1 MIDPRPIEA
10 RWKGEPCIVVGSGP
24 SLTVPVVHKIRMARW
39 LSGWN
44 VIVVNDAYRLLPRAD
59 VLYASDFGWWV
70 VHEGAKSFEG
80 EKWSSHSHTS
90 AFCDDKREFAGKY
103 GLNLVQAF
111 PGKDFSRSQNG
122 ISYGETAHSG
132 FQAVNLA
139 LLFGASLVVLCGFDY
154 GGSHFFGD
162 HPETL
167 RQPTDEQYLELA
179 RAFDTVTTDIEIL
192 NATPSSAL
200 KRFPMVD
207 LDEALRRNDCLHR
220 NGAIADAPPDRSCA
234 A

>member
-1 MIDPRPIEA
+1 
-10 RWKGEPCIVVGSGP
+10 
-24 SLTVPVVHKIRMARW
+24 MARW

-59 VLYASDFGWWV
+59 VLYASDFSWWT

-90 AFCDDKREFAGKY
+90 AFCDDKREFATQY

-111 PGKDFSRSQNG
+111 PGLDFSRSPAG
-122 ISYGETAHSG
+122 IAYGETAHSG

-139 LLFGASLVVLCGFDY
+139 LLFGASQVVLCGFDY
-154 GGSHFFGD
+154 GGSHFFGE
-162 HPETL
+162 HPEKL
-167 RQPTDEQYLELA
+167 RQPTAQQYADLA
-179 RAFDTVTTDIEIL
+179 RAFDSTTSDVPIL
-192 NATPSSAL
+192 NATPGSAL

-207 LDEALRRNDCLHR
+207 LDEALRRYDHVYR
-220 NGAIADAPPDRSCA
+220 DGAVVDAGADRHCPA
-234 A
+234 